1 MTNGVE
7 SDVSTAM
14 AESLSRQD
22 LDPLREKFVDQGQFI
37 AMENFLPDGVLALL
51 RAELEGLRSEIHRVR
66 VPGRKGGSVS
76 RFSLDRLAPVF
87 AKVYGAPA
95 FVDWLGRL
103 CDERLLACPGADPHA
118 YALYWYAEPGDF
130 ITYHYDTSFYL
141 GKRFTGLL
149 GLEDRSTS
157 QLVCQLHR
165 KDSGRQVEE
174 RAISVRP
181 GDFVFFD
188 GDRLYHK
195 ITPLGAGEERIV
207 LTLEWVTD
215 PRMRRWHRFIS
226 NMKDSISYF
235 GFRQVYGRG
244 GEH

>member
-7 SDVSTAM
+7 SDIPAAM
-14 AESLSRQD
+14 AEGLSRLD
-22 LDPLREKFVDQGQFI
+22 LDSLRKEFTDQGQFI
-37 AMENFLPDGVLALL
+37 AVENFLPDMVLARL
-51 RAELEGLRSEIHRVR
+51 RAELERLRPEIHRVR

-76 RFSLDRLAPVF
+76 RFSLDRLAPAF
-87 AKVYGAPA
+87 HEVYGAPA

-103 CDERLLACPGADPHA
+103 SGERLLSCPDADPHA

-157 QLVCQLHR
+157 QLVYQLHR
-165 KDSGRQVEE
+165 KDRGRQVEE
-174 RAISVRP
+174 RGMSVRP

-235 GFRQVYGRG
+235 GFRQVYGS